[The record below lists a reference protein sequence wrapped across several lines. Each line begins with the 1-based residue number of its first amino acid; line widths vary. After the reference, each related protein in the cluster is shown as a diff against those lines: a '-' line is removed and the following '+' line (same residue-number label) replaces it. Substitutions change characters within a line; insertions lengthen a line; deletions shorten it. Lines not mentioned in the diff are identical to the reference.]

1 MYEREGGERER
12 ERRRGM
18 CVGCSAS
25 MGLSR
30 PIECKQK
37 TEQFYAN
44 YAKHHTAISNAHVLY
59 SWHII

>member
-1 MYEREGGERER
+1 MPARMREREERGREGGERER
-12 ERRRGM
+12 ERQRGM

-44 YAKHHTAISNAHVLY
+44 YAKHHTPYSNQ
-59 SWHII
+59 